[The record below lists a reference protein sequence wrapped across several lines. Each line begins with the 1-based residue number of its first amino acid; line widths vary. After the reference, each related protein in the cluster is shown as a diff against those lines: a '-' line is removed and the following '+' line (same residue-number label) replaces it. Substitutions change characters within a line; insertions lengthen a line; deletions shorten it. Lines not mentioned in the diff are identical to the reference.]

1 MAQQVEQ
8 LAVCLKTR
16 LTTPEPTRGESKS
29 TKKVKRKKNTTKV
42 TLIRENRKKH
52 EREGSKDGWAAQS
65 IS

>member
-29 TKKVKRKKNTTKV
+29 TKKVKRKK
-42 TLIRENRKKH
+42 KKH
-52 EREGSKDGWAAQS
+52 NKSYTDKRKQKEA
-65 IS
+65 

>member
-29 TKKVKRKKNTTKV
+29 TKKLKEKKHNKSYTDKRKQK
-42 TLIRENRKKH
+42 E
-52 EREGSKDGWAAQS
+52 A
-65 IS
+65 